1 MSISDRLKKWR
12 AYKRL
17 TQKNTGELLGI
28 SSGVYQK
35 YEMGLRAPGAEAMD
49 AFLRAGINV
58 NWLLSGEGPMLVADY
73 STKPADEPVAPS
85 AAPAE
90 PVEPVESVESVIDD
104 KCLQMAIEEI
114 ELELI
119 KRRRTMRPD
128 VKTRVFIMAY
138 HVLVDEKKE
147 KERASHEYAK
157 QIVTKLMNS
166 VT

>member
-1 MSISDRLKKWR
+1 MTIGARLKQWR
-12 AYKRL
+12 EYRNLNQEEASS
-17 TQKNTGELLGI
+17 LLGTPF
-28 SSGVYQK
+28 STLQK
-35 YEMGLRAPGAEAMD
+35 YEMNISKPGAD
-49 AFLRAGINV
+49 AIIRFIDAGINAT
-58 NWLLSGEGPMLVADY
+58 WLLKGVGPMLVADY
-73 STKPADEPVAPS
+73 DTKPTNEPVAPS

-90 PVEPVESVESVIDD
+90 PVESVIDA
-104 KCLQMAIEEI
+104 KCLQTAIEEI

-147 KERASHEYAK
+147 KELASHEYAK

>member
-1 MSISDRLKKWR
+1 MTIGERLKEWR
-12 AYKRL
+12 AYKHLKQREVG
-17 TQKNTGELLGI
+17 TLLGI
-28 SSGVYQK
+28 HYGNYQK
-35 YEMGLRAPGAEAMD
+35 YELDISKPGADAIEALVKD
-49 AFLRAGINV
+49 GVNA
-58 NWLLSGEGPMLVADY
+58 NWLLTGVGPMLVADY
-73 STKPADEPVAPS
+73 STKPANEPVAPS

-90 PVEPVESVESVIDD
+90 PVESVIDA
-104 KCLQMAIEEI
+104 KCLQTAIEEI

-147 KERASHEYAK
+147 KELASHEYAK